1 MRAFDYAAEA
11 QSGSEYVGALLGAAI
26 GCALSRTFQPYSNSI
41 TEQQAERMVLLG
53 RIKNFGIAPEQQA
66 EQRLQGALGGLSKSP
81 YYPKNAAAH
90 RDFASG
96 LRARLDKDGRP
107 VVDVDHRSV
116 ENGVTVS
123 ADGSGGIRVLPER
136 SMPPRTPGS
145 DHSQALG

>member
-1 MRAFDYAAEA
+1 MPD
-11 QSGSEYVGALLGAAI
+11 
-26 GCALSRTFQPYSNSI
+26 FQRLTKLI
-41 TEQQAERMVLLG
+41 VKHALG
-53 RIKNFGIAPEQQA
+53 RIKDFGVAQEQA
-66 EQRLQGALGGLSKSP
+66 EQRLKEALGGLKNSP

-90 RDFASG
+90 RDFATG

-123 ADGSGGIRVLPER
+123 ADGSGGIRILPER
-136 SMPPRTPGS
+136 QCRRVPPGS